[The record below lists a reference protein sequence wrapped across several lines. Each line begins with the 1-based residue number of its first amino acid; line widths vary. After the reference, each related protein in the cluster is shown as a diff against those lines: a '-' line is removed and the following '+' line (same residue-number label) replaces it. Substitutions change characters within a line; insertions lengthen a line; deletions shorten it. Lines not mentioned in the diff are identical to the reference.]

1 MKKNITQKI
10 LEDHLVSGK
19 LEKNNEIEIKIDQT
33 LTQDSTGTMVYL
45 QLEAMNIDSIKTDLS
60 VAYIDHNTLQT
71 GFENA
76 DDHEFIK
83 SAAFKYGLVF
93 SKPGNGICHQLHLEN
108 FGNREVLY
116 WVPIVIHLLMED

>member
-1 MKKNITQKI
+1 
-10 LEDHLVSGK
+10 
-19 LEKNNEIEIKIDQT
+19 
-33 LTQDSTGTMVYL
+33 MVYL
-45 QLEAMNIDSIKTDLS
+45 QLEAMNVDKVKTELS

-83 SAAFKYGLVF
+83 SVAKRHGVLF

-108 FGNREVLY
+108 YG
-116 WVPIVIHLLMED
+116 VPGKTLLG